1 MIIFW
6 DGYYTGNA
14 YLSLEQMQVNAK
26 YIYDYYIAK
35 GWTANAICGMLG
47 NMQVESTINPGIWE
61 SLNDYPDGFYEEHG
75 RYPGYGLVQWTPY
88 TIYFDWC
95 TENFLTGRELPNNLA
110 RIDYELA
117 NGLQWISTVHYP
129 MSFEQ
134 FTKSSLR
141 PDTLASVF
149 MENYERAGVLAE
161 LERQTNAN
169 YWYKY
174 LTGNNPSVDPD
185 DPTPT
190 KPKKKKGYNFVLF
203 NKKRRIYG

>member
-1 MIIFW
+1 MIQVLE
-6 DGYYTGNA
+6 GCYTGND

-47 NMQVESTINPGIWE
+47 NMQRESTINPGIWQNLDQYQNSE
-61 SLNDYPDGFYEEHG
+61 N
-75 RYPGYGLVQWTPY
+75 GYGLVQWTPAKTY
-88 TIYFDWC
+88 LDWC
-95 TENFLTGRELPNNLA
+95 FENSLESILMSSNLA
-110 RIDYELA
+110 RINYELQQDIE
-117 NGLQWISTVHYP
+117 NPNSLQWISTVHYP

-149 MENYERAGVLAE
+149 MENYERAGVSAE
-161 LERQTNAN
+161 LERGTNAN
-169 YWYKY
+169 YWYTY
-174 LTGNNPSVDPD
+174 FTGNPPSVDPD
-185 DPTPT
+185 PPTPT

-203 NKKRRIYG
+203 GRRRIYG